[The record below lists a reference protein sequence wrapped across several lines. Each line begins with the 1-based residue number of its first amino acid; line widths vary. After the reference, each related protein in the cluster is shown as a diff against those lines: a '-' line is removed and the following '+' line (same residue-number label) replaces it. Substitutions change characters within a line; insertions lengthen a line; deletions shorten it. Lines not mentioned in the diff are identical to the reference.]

1 MAQKVHPIW
10 QPTCEETH
18 SVERTWPFRTSPV
31 SGLASRVSYCMT
43 TASIRK
49 PSCSLRSSFTVAP
62 SSERCTAS
70 SELVNLQ
77 KYRSKHAIADFGKSG
92 ASCQVASGLR
102 MRKLSSLVA
111 WCSGLPTPAYSSAA
125 CRAGRSHTDC
135 GLNFLAFGMPIK
147 TRAEGCLGL
156 LEPSASAKEQLGMH
170 NSTSRDN
177 GR

>member
-1 MAQKVHPIW
+1 MAQKVQPIW

-18 SVERTWPFRTSPV
+18 NVERIWPFRTSPV
-31 SGLASRVSYCMT
+31 PGFVSRVSYCMT

-49 PSCSLRSSFTVAP
+49 PSWSLRRSFTVAP
-62 SSERCTAS
+62 SSDRCTAR

-77 KYRSKHAIADFGKSG
+77 KYLSKQAIADFGRSG

-111 WCSGLPTPAYSSAA
+111 WCSGFPTPASSNAA
-125 CRAGRSHTDC
+125 WSAGRSHTDC

-147 TRAEGCLGL
+147 QTVEGPGVRAAVG
-156 LEPSASAKEQLGMH
+156 
-170 NSTSRDN
+170 
-177 GR
+177 